1 MWVHVMGDARLP
13 AGTIAHPHPS
23 SNLLTC
29 GQIQEAPVF
38 LEDSNGL
45 AFFPN
50 DLSDI
55 DAVDRRSCAVGMRRA
70 GDRHDG
76 HSTEESRTHG
86 Q

>member
-1 MWVHVMGDARLP
+1 MAACGHLS
-13 AGTIAHPHPS
+13 HSHPS

-38 LEDSNGL
+38 SDDGNGL
-45 AFFPN
+45 IFIPN

-55 DAVDRRSCAVGMRRA
+55 DAVGRGGCAVGMRRA
-70 GDRHDG
+70 GGRRHEG
-76 HSTEESRTHG
+76 RRTEESRTHG